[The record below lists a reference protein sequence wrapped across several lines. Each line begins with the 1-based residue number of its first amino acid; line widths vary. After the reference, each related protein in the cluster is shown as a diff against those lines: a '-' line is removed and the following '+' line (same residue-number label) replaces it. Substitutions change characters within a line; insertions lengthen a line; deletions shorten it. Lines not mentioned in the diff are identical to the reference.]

1 MKRVVLLLSLVLMT
15 IGATWA
21 QCHIT
26 VLGDFESVCIYDYK
40 DLYSEEEYDDLLVA
54 CKNSTVTYT
63 AHLDFITSQT
73 VTYSWAVTG
82 DVSHSASGD
91 QLTVTWGGGEWG
103 VLVVTATYTDGNG
116 TATCT
121 YSVQVKLIDAP
132 TAVATTLPAY
142 TVTANGDKVIR
153 VCPKGIIEFLDQ
165 SQAPGA
171 DIAGILWQVS
181 GSSTSSTSTPNF
193 TLDSYADGDVVT
205 HRVYNNCG
213 CYDEE
218 TFLIEVRDGTSLDLK
233 CYGTVCEGDT
243 VTYTANAPTCSD
255 YYWYVDGGTLIGGQG
270 TASPTVQWDRPHDGY
285 GILGLDGTFCDEAC
299 PVLMSRKIPVI
310 HSGLTIQGETE
321 VCEGEAVLYR
331 LPLFGSTKYD
341 WEITP
346 LNGVDDAMVTHG
358 NEARIIFLQAG
369 TYTIRVSYRCEFLDC
384 GPHEAAPLTVTVKP
398 KFAITGDEQ
407 LCLGNP
413 CTLSTAPA
421 VTAIWHVYALDNGN
435 QPVGSAT
442 TGTTYIE
449 TLSSA
454 GRYLITA
461 EHPDYCGPATFVLT
475 VKNPPAP
482 PTVADL
488 SPDNPHTACPYSGIA
503 LSGTPS
509 NPDYSLV
516 WMPACSTATPQQY
529 SGDQVNIDY
538 QADVCN
544 VNVYYYDHRLGCMST
559 TPYVHTVSALTPASL
574 TLPSSITACPN
585 TVITWGNAEVPDQ
598 RAAGMLYEWSIQND
612 KQYCASV
619 QGSHLENSVTL
630 ALNEVTLPESFTV
643 SLTRTWC
650 GMYIQTTTVQIVEPL
665 NNTQVSISGA
675 DVVCEGNSATYS
687 GSGGNSAG
695 YIWEACGS
703 VQTGVASITP
713 TFTSSG
719 TQEVQLTFNPYN
731 YCTNSDYFSTDIKT
745 VMVASFPEMNIVGTS
760 VLSIQPTQSN
770 CTYVWR
776 YKPLLGGSFTVVGTS
791 STLNSLGDGVYEC
804 TITNTLTG
812 CTETLLHTKS
822 SGSMNVCDELIVTHG
837 TFDYCTHTMTVS
849 ATNPTFYLY
858 WTVTGNGTV
867 ASTSGTN
874 NSNVVIAVGSIGYYT
889 VKAHGSDPMLPQDC
903 EKGETSFMV
912 DFLPNFTLNRDC
924 DKIVIDNHSKYL
936 DASMMVY
943 LDVKNL
949 CSGLIEP
956 VFFTASQE
964 SYVYNVPTFYA
975 STTCDYEVYLT
986 QVGSTVLATPC
997 YIGTVSA
1004 GKPSRTVSI
1013 STDNTNHQ
1021 HQTCDNTPIGL
1032 TATLSS
1038 GTVASSLWNFSDGST
1053 YETSGGYICHT
1064 FKYPHTL
1071 PYFVTSSVTD
1081 HIGCQYTSS
1090 PFFINSHLNPFSG
1103 AYLDPTT
1110 PSVCP
1115 GNNNDVTFM
1124 PNIINTTY
1132 QWCAVGGI
1140 PAIDNNP
1147 HAVQYPDNYYAMA
1160 TNSNYCKKEAT
1171 GYVGFLNVPTA
1182 RIRTDQAECCVGETV
1197 TLDGTVHNSVGNV
1210 TYTWSVLD
1218 PNNTVVPTAATPSI
1232 SFAASVVGIYTAT
1245 LTVTG
1250 SNSCSTQVTQTIN
1263 VRTPAAAPTLAFG
1276 ANQCLG
1282 NGPVDLVAS
1291 GYPATSTLHWSNGTV
1306 GATTQYYTY
1315 GYAKA
1320 YYYDPSDGCPSG
1332 ADSILIERQPDF
1344 DALLTGCYEKCK
1356 GNYELPVYGL
1366 TNTTQ
1371 MVGWE
1376 WWRDNTQVSFGSGVY
1391 YGLPLVLPVS
1401 FGTHHLDVTY
1411 QNGNCSETSPDLTI
1425 TSKPVCDCEGIAVT
1439 VAKIEPNIKEGCKL
1453 IYTVILTI
1461 CNNSGGD
1468 FCFDTLK
1475 VLSVDANVQVA
1486 QTGAPWPPLPDG
1498 DCEDYTIKLTV
1509 SSLEPMSVLLQL
1521 VDTHCLGCVKK
1532 FSVSLPVTDCEVTI
1546 REMDLWRLQEPASDA
1561 VVFYGFKINLP
1572 SECGNVLAV
1581 YSEPPMITGY
1591 NYDGTTGI
1599 MTGTGMLDMALLTQ
1613 LAADGEELCFHV
1625 IMCCEDKLC
1634 KYTYCVTADEL
1645 RETIGAKSQGE
1656 KGGPGL
1662 KGDMGALPAL
1672 QPNPTTGEVRVTG
1685 AKDEVTEV
1693 AVLDMHGRQ
1702 MALHRDSER
1711 FNVASLPSGTYIVRL
1726 KVRDGNSLQT
1736 YYLKLVKK

>member
-26 VLGDFESVCIYDYK
+26 VSGDFESVCIYDYK
-40 DLYSEEEYDDLLVA
+40 DLFVEEEYDDLLVA

-63 AHLDFITSQT
+63 AHLDFITTQT
-73 VTYSWAVTG
+73 VTYNWAVTG
-82 DVSHSASGD
+82 DVSHSASSD
-91 QLTVTWGGGEWG
+91 QLTVTWGSGEWG
-103 VLVVTATYTDGNG
+103 VLVVTATYSDGTG

-132 TAVATTLPAY
+132 TAVATTVPAY
-142 TVTANGDKVIR
+142 TVNATGDRIIR
-153 VCPKGIIEFLDQ
+153 VCKGEPIEFIDH
-165 SQAPGA
+165 SNAPGA

-181 GSSTSSTSTPNF
+181 GSSTATTSTPNF
-193 TLDSYADGDVVT
+193 TLDNYADGDVVT

-218 TFLIEVRDGTSLDLK
+218 TFLIEVKDGTSLDLA

-285 GILGLDGTFCDEAC
+285 GVLGLDGTFCDEAC

-310 HSGLTIQGETE
+310 HSGLTIQGETS
-321 VCEGEAVLYR
+321 VCVGEAVLYR

-384 GPHEAAPLTVTVKP
+384 GPHESAPLTVTVKP

-421 VTAIWHVYALDNGN
+421 VTATWHVYALDNGN

-454 GRYLITA
+454 GRYLVTA

-475 VKNPPAP
+475 VKDPPAP

-516 WMPACSTATPQQY
+516 WEPVCSTATPQQY

-538 QADVCN
+538 QAQVCD
-544 VNVYYYDHRLGCMST
+544 VNVYYYDHHLGCKSA
-559 TPYVHTVSALTPASL
+559 TPYVHTVSELTPATL
-574 TLPSSITACPN
+574 TLPSSVTACPN
-585 TVITWGNAEVPDQ
+585 TLITWGNAEVPDQ
-598 RAAGMLYEWSIQND
+598 RAAGMLYEWSIQDN

-619 QGSHLENSVTL
+619 QGSHQENSITL
-630 ALNEVTLPESFTV
+630 AINEVTLPESFTV

-650 GMYIQTTTVQIVEPL
+650 GNSTQTTTIQIVEPL
-665 NNTQVSISGA
+665 NNTQVSISGPG
-675 DVVCEGNSATYS
+675 DVCVGISALYS
-687 GSGGNSAG
+687 GYGGNSAG
-695 YIWEACGS
+695 YIWDACGS

-713 TFTSSG
+713 TFMSAG
-719 TQEVQLTFNPYN
+719 TQEVRLSYNPYS

-776 YKPLLGGSFTVVGTS
+776 YKPLLGGSFTEVGTS

-822 SGSMNVCDELIVTHG
+822 SGSMNVCDEITVTYG
-837 TFDYCTHTMTVS
+837 IFDYCTHTMPVS

-874 NSNVVIAVGSIGYYT
+874 NSNAVIAVGSIGYYT

-912 DFLPNFTLNRDC
+912 DFLPNFTLSRDC
-924 DKIVIDNHSKYL
+924 DKIVIGNHSKYL

-943 LDVKNL
+943 LNVKNL

-964 SYVYNVPTFYA
+964 SYVYNVPTLYA
-975 STTCDYEVYLT
+975 NTTCSYEVYLT

-1004 GKPSRTVSI
+1004 GKPLRTVSI
-1013 STDNTNHQ
+1013 TTANTNHQ
-1021 HQTCDNTPIGL
+1021 DRTCDNTPIGL
-1032 TATLSS
+1032 TATLS
-1038 GTVASSLWNFSDGST
+1038 GGAVVATSQWNFGDGST
-1053 YETSGGYICHT
+1053 YETGGGYICHT
-1064 FKYPHTL
+1064 FSEDYSPLYYISTL
-1071 PYFVTSSVTD
+1071 VTD
-1081 HIGCQYTSS
+1081 IFGCQYTSS
-1090 PFFINSHLNPFSG
+1090 TFTITSYNNPYPNN
-1103 AYLDPTT
+1103 AYLQLGTT
-1110 PSVCP
+1110 VCP
-1115 GNNNDVTFM
+1115 GSDNYVTFQ
-1124 PNIINTTY
+1124 PDYSVNY
-1132 QWCAVGGI
+1132 LWCAVGGTPTPDI
-1140 PAIDNNP
+1140 NP
-1147 HAVQYPDNYYAMA
+1147 HAVQSPDNYYALA
-1160 TNSNYCKKEAT
+1160 TNDNYCKKELT
-1171 GYVGFLNVPTA
+1171 RYVPFLNVPPA
-1182 RIRTDQAECCVGETV
+1182 RIRTDQSVCCVNETV
-1197 TLDGTVHNSVGNV
+1197 TLDGEVGPGMGNV
-1210 TYTWSVLD
+1210 IYGWSVTD
-1218 PNNTVVPTAATPSI
+1218 PTSTVILTASTPSVSFTPSI
-1232 SFAASVVGIYTAT
+1232 DGTHTAT

-1250 SNSCSTQVTQTIN
+1250 TNGCSSTFNRTID
-1263 VRTPAAAPTLAFG
+1263 VRTPSAAPTLAFG
-1276 ANQCLG
+1276 TNSCLG
-1282 NGPVDLVAS
+1282 NGPVDLVATNYS
-1291 GYPATSTLHWSNGTV
+1291 GTLHWNNGTV

-1332 ADSILIERQPDF
+1332 VDSIFIERQPDL

-1356 GNYELPVYGL
+1356 GSYELPVYGL
-1366 TNTTQ
+1366 TQATQ

-1376 WWRDNTQVSFGSGVY
+1376 WWRDNTMVSSGSGIY
-1391 YGLPLVLPVS
+1391 NGYPLVLPVS

-1411 QNGNCSETSPDLTI
+1411 QNGSCNETSPDLTI
-1425 TSKPVCDCEGIAVT
+1425 TSKPVCDCEGIELVVNGIT
-1439 VAKIEPNIKEGCKL
+1439 PNVSDGCELTYIVKF
-1453 IYTVILTI
+1453 TI
-1461 CNNSGGD
+1461 CNKSGSD

-1486 QTGAPWPPLPDG
+1486 LIGAPWPPLPDG
-1498 DCEDYTIKLTV
+1498 NCEDYTIKLTV

-1521 VDTHCLGCVKK
+1521 VDTHCLECVKK
-1532 FSVSLPVTDCEVTI
+1532 FSISLPVTDCEATI

-1561 VVFYGFKINLP
+1561 VLYYGFKITLP
-1572 SECGNVLAV
+1572 SECDNVFAV
-1581 YSEPPMITGY
+1581 YSEPPMITKY
-1591 NYDGTTGI
+1591 TYDGATGI
-1599 MTGTGMLDMALLTQ
+1599 MTGMGMLDMALLTQ
-1613 LAADGEELCFHV
+1613 LAADGEKVCFHV
-1625 IMCCEDKLC
+1625 IMCCNDKLC
-1634 KYTYCVTADEL
+1634 KYTYCIAADEL
-1645 RETIGAKSQGE
+1645 IEMIGTKSGGD
-1656 KGGPGL
+1656 KGNPKL

-1685 AKDEVTEV
+1685 TKGEVAET

-1702 MALHRDSER
+1702 MALHRDTAR
-1711 FNVASLPSGTYIVRL
+1711 FNVASLTSGTYIVRL